1 MKFNAIKKSLSGEA
15 LEVVKW
21 IRLDQ
26 PDQGKALVDA
36 LKKEYGRLEIVIRA
50 QEVRLGKL
58 ASLKEDDYLALR
70 NFVIAVRSITATMKA
85 HGYDVEKNPHFTRQL
100 EKKLNWVLVKRWCQ
114 KRNGDTPDHLL
125 DFLEKE
131 AEILQKAHLFKP
143 DVITRQLVKAKQ
155 RPLIGVGNVEKKTAV
170 QRPVGDSS
178 AAGSETGGVK
188 CPKCGKNHLLKKCV
202 KFTSLSAGDL
212 FAEANRLGVHY
223 HCLSKHKNNETCPI
237 PPNEQQCLED
247 RSCRYCHHPLL
258 HHQRRTKEEESSASD
273 QTEKGYICN
282 DSAHHLELLK
292 VFLRGL
298 RKTILTTALI
308 DSGCSRTFV
317 DEDLAKDLGL
327 KVKTAAMILQGIH
340 RAKNVEAARVSLDI
354 AGLTREWYSVS
365 NATKLKKLRIPGREG
380 KWAD

>member
-15 LEVVKW
+15 LEFVKW

-50 QEVRLGKL
+50 QEVRLEKL

-143 DVITRQLVKAKQ
+143 DVITRQL
-155 RPLIGVGNVEKKTAV
+155 GNVEKKTAV

-202 KFTSLSAGDL
+202 KFTSLSAGDR

-237 PPNEQQCLED
+237 PPNEEQCPED

-292 VFLRGL
+292 VFLRGP

-327 KVKTAAMILQGIH
+327 V
-340 RAKNVEAARVSLDI
+340 KNVEAARVSLDI